1 MGGGAVPRVSS
12 NHTQLRTL
20 GPLLCWAIVYADI
33 GTSVYYVPGLLFRS
47 VGTSAATF
55 VLATSLAFVLL
66 AEKYSEIA
74 ARYPGGGGVVSVA
87 EEAFGPRMGAL
98 GGMLILVDYFL
109 TAAIS
114 SISGFTY
121 LATLVPVLQGFEL
134 PLAAAG
140 LVLLGVLNW
149 IGIRESAQVS
159 AAIAVVAFL
168 ALLLLIGV
176 TATQI
181 DAAAWSKVRSAAT
194 AAGRIPIADAITGY
208 AFAWLAFSGLESL
221 AQISPAMGP
230 PRRRTAGLAMLLV
243 VIAILATSPLLTAL
257 ATNLLD
263 PSTVNPDA
271 FQSELAFAM
280 GGTWLRALIVVTA
293 SALLLFAAN
302 TAVVGTYHVVGA
314 LADGD
319 FLPRPLVRRSEKFGT
334 PHVAI
339 GLAAL
344 VPIAV
349 LIATRGNL
357 GALGDLYAFG
367 LLGAFFLSSLSLDR
381 VRITEGRTGMLF
393 WVGVAT
399 TGLVVIAFAT
409 NLVEKPHATVFGGSL
424 TLVMLAYGLLHRGG
438 LPFLRRV
445 RGATVTTQEA
455 ERIAAESPAA
465 VEILTLQEAL
475 DLKPT
480 YSPQT
485 LVCLRGPNQR
495 LLEEAATHVGGSGEH
510 DVAVLFVEEV
520 PGLFVPRDTQPS
532 REARE
537 VLADAVAWLNVRG
550 LTAVPIWRLAQEAGD
565 AIVQVALELGVN
577 AILVG
582 TSQRGTLWR
591 FLRGN
596 VLARLVTRT
605 PREVRIIIVG

>member
-1 MGGGAVPRVSS
+1 M
-12 NHTQLRTL
+12 
-20 GPLLCWAIVYADI
+20 LCWAIVYADI
-33 GTSVYYVPGLLFRS
+33 GTSVYYVPGLLYRS

-66 AEKYSEIA
+66 AEKYADIA

-87 EEAFGPRMGAL
+87 ESAFGPRMGAL

-134 PLAAAG
+134 PLAAGG
-140 LVLLGVLNW
+140 LLLLGVLNW
-149 IGIRESAQVS
+149 IGIRESAQAS
-159 AAIAVVAFL
+159 AAIAMFAFA

-181 DAAAWSKVRSAAT
+181 DAEAWGKVASAVT
-194 AAGRIPIADAITGY
+194 VAGRIPVSDAITGF

-230 PRRRTAGLAMLLV
+230 PRRRTAGIAMLMV
-243 VIAILATSPLLTAL
+243 VIAVLATSPLLTAF

-271 FQSELAFAM
+271 FQSELAFEM
-280 GGTWLRALIVVTA
+280 GGPWLRALIVVSA

-302 TAVVGTYHVVGA
+302 TAVVGTYYVMGA

-319 FLPRPLVRRSEKFGT
+319 FLPRPLVRRSDKFGT
-334 PHVAI
+334 PHLAI
-339 GLAAL
+339 GLAVI

-349 LIATRGNL
+349 LVATDGDL
-357 GALGDLYAFG
+357 GALGALYAFG

-381 VRITEGRTGMLF
+381 VRITEGRTGLLF

-399 TGLVVIAFAT
+399 TGLILIAFVT
-409 NLVEKPHATVFGGSL
+409 NLVEKPYATVFGGTL
-424 TLVMLAYGLLHRGG
+424 TLAMLAYGLLHRGDV
-438 LPFLRRV
+438 PFLRGQ
-445 RGATVTTQEA
+445 RGGKVTTEEA

-465 VEILTLQEAL
+465 VEILTLSEAL

-480 YSPQT
+480 YSPKT

-495 LLEEAATHVGGSGEH
+495 LLEEAVTYVSGGRGH

-532 REARE
+532 REARQ
-537 VLADAVAWLNVRG
+537 VLAEATAWLNAQG
-550 LTAVPIWRLAQEAGD
+550 LTAVPIWRLAQAAGD
-565 AIVQVALELGVN
+565 AIVQVARELGVS

-596 VLARLVTRT
+596 VLARLAMQT
-605 PREVRIIIVG
+605 PREVRIVIIG

>member
-1 MGGGAVPRVSS
+1 LAPVANG
-12 NHTQLRTL
+12 HQQLRTL
-20 GPLLCWAIVYADI
+20 GPVLCWAIVYADI
-33 GTSVYYVPGLLFRS
+33 GTSVYYVPGLLYRS

-55 VLATSLAFVLL
+55 VLATSLAFILL
-66 AEKYSEIA
+66 AEKYSDIA

-87 EEAFGPRMGAL
+87 EQAFGPRMGAL

-114 SISGFTY
+114 SVSGFTY
-121 LATLVPVLQGFEL
+121 LASLLPVLQGFEL
-134 PLAAAG
+134 PLAAGG
-140 LVLLGVLNW
+140 LALLGVLNW

-159 AAIAVVAFL
+159 AAVATSAFVS
-168 ALLLLIGV
+168 LLILIAV

-181 DAAAWSKVRSAAT
+181 DAAAWEKVKTAAT
-194 AAGRIPIADAITGY
+194 AAGRIPIADAVIGY

-243 VIAILATSPLLTAL
+243 VIAILATSPLLTAF
-257 ATNLLD
+257 ATNLL
-263 PSTVNPDA
+263 PHGSTNPDA
-271 FQSELAFAM
+271 FQSELAFEM
-280 GGTWLRALIVVTA
+280 GGTWLRVLIVVTA

-302 TAVVGTYHVVGA
+302 TAVVGTYHVLGA
-314 LADGD
+314 LADGE
-319 FLPRPLVRRSEKFGT
+319 FLPRLLLRRSDKFGT
-334 PHVAI
+334 PHLSIA
-339 GLAAL
+339 LAAV
-344 VPIAV
+344 VPVAV
-349 LIATRGNL
+349 LVATHGDLTTL
-357 GALGDLYAFG
+357 GALYAFG
-367 LLGAFFLSSLSLDR
+367 LLGAFFLSSISLDR
-381 VRITEGRTGMLF
+381 VRITEGRTGILF

-399 TGLVVIAFAT
+399 TGLVLIAFAT
-409 NLVEKPHATVFGGSL
+409 NLVEKPQATLFGGTL
-424 TLVMLAYGLLHRGG
+424 TVGMLAYGLLHRGDIP
-438 LPFLRRV
+438 LLRRA
-445 RGATVTTQEA
+445 RGGTVTTQEA
-455 ERIAAESPAA
+455 ERIAAESPGA

-480 YSPQT
+480 YSPRT

-495 LLEEAATHVGGSGEH
+495 LLEEAATHVSGGGEH

-537 VLADAVAWLNVRG
+537 VLAEAVAWLNERDM
-550 LTAVPIWRLAQEAGD
+550 TAVPIWRLGQEAGD
-565 AIVQVALELGVN
+565 AIVQVAVALGVS

-596 VLARLVTRT
+596 VLARLAMRT
-605 PREVRIIIVG
+605 PREVRIVIVG

>member
-1 MGGGAVPRVSS
+1 VGGGAVPRVSS

-159 AAIAVVAFL
+159 AAIAVIAFL

>member
-1 MGGGAVPRVSS
+1 
-12 NHTQLRTL
+12 
-20 GPLLCWAIVYADI
+20 LLCWAIVYADI
-33 GTSVYYVPGLLFRS
+33 GTSVYYVPGLLYRS
-47 VGTSAATF
+47 VGTSATTF
-55 VLATSLAFVLL
+55 VLATSLAFILL
-66 AEKYSEIA
+66 AEKYSDIA

-87 EEAFGPRMGAL
+87 EQAFGPRMGAL

-121 LATLVPVLQGFEL
+121 LASLLPPLQGYEL

-140 LVLLGVLNW
+140 LTLLGILNW

-159 AAIAVVAFL
+159 AAIAMSAF
-168 ALLLLIGV
+168 AGLLILIGV

-181 DAAAWSKVRSAAT
+181 DAADWDKVRTAAT

-243 VIAILATSPLLTAL
+243 VIAILATSPLLTAF
-257 ATNLLD
+257 ATNLL
-263 PSTVNPDA
+263 PHETVNPDA

-314 LADGD
+314 LADGE
-319 FLPRPLVRRSEKFGT
+319 FLPRPLLHRSDKFGT
-334 PHVAI
+334 PHLAI
-339 GLAAL
+339 ALAAV

-349 LIATRGNL
+349 LVATDGDLHAL
-357 GALGDLYAFG
+357 GALYAFG
-367 LLGAFFLSSLSLDR
+367 LLGAFFLSSISLDR

-399 TGLVVIAFAT
+399 TGLVLIAFVT
-409 NLVEKPHATVFGGSL
+409 NLVEKPQATFFGGTL
-424 TLVMLAYGLLHRGG
+424 TLAMLGYGLLHRGG
-438 LPFLRRV
+438 IPFLRRR
-445 RGATVTTQEA
+445 RGGTVTTQEA
-455 ERIAAESPAA
+455 ERIAADSPAA

-480 YSPQT
+480 YSPRT

-495 LLEEAATHVGGSGEH
+495 LLEEAATHVSGGGEH

-537 VLADAVAWLNVRG
+537 VLAEAVAWLNERG
-550 LTAVPIWRLAQEAGD
+550 MTAVPIWRLGQQAGD
-565 AIVQVALELGVN
+565 AIVQVALALGVN

-596 VLARLVTRT
+596 VLARLAMRT
-605 PREVRIIIVG
+605 PREVRIVIVG

>member
-1 MGGGAVPRVSS
+1 LAPVANG
-12 NHTQLRTL
+12 HQQLRRL

-47 VGTSAATF
+47 VGASAATF
-55 VLATSLAFVLL
+55 VLATSLAFILL
-66 AEKYSEIA
+66 AEKYSDIA

-87 EEAFGPRMGAL
+87 EQAFGPRMGAL

-114 SISGFTY
+114 SMSGFHY
-121 LATLVPVLQGFEL
+121 LSSLLPVLQGYEL
-134 PLAAAG
+134 PLAAGG
-140 LVLLGVLNW
+140 LALLGVLNW

-159 AAIAVVAFL
+159 AGIAVAAFA

-181 DAAAWSKVRSAAT
+181 DAAAWEKVRTAAT

-221 AQISPAMGP
+221 AQISPAMAP
-230 PRRRTAGLAMLLV
+230 PRRRTAGLAMLMV
-243 VIAILATSPLLTAL
+243 VIAILATSPLLTAF
-257 ATNLLD
+257 ATNLLE
-263 PSTVNPDA
+263 PGVNPDA
-271 FQSELAFAM
+271 FQSELAFAV
-280 GGTWLRALIVVTA
+280 GGTWLRVLIVVTA

-302 TAVVGTYHVVGA
+302 TALVGTYHVVGA
-314 LADGD
+314 LADGE
-319 FLPRPLVRRSEKFGT
+319 FLPRPLLRRSDKFGT
-334 PHVAI
+334 PHLAI
-339 GLAAL
+339 ALAAI
-344 VPIAV
+344 VPVAV
-349 LIATRGNL
+349 LVATDGNL
-357 GALGDLYAFG
+357 ASLGALYAFG

-381 VRITEGRTGMLF
+381 VRISEGRTGILF

-399 TGLVVIAFAT
+399 TGLVMIAFVT
-409 NLVEKPHATVFGGSL
+409 NLVEKPQATLFGGTL
-424 TLVMLAYGLLHRGG
+424 TLAMLCYGLVHRGG
-438 LPFLRRV
+438 VPFLRRR
-445 RGATVTTQEA
+445 RGGTVTTQEA
-455 ERIAAESPAA
+455 ERIAAESPGA

-475 DLKPT
+475 DLQPT
-480 YSPQT
+480 YSPRT

-495 LLEEAATHVGGSGEH
+495 LLEEAATHVGGGGEH
-510 DVAVLFVEEV
+510 DIAVLFVEEV

-537 VLADAVAWLNVRG
+537 VLAEAVAWLNERG
-550 LTAVPIWRLAQEAGD
+550 MTAVPIWRLAQDAGD
-565 AIVQVALELGVN
+565 AIVQVARELGVG

-596 VLARLVTRT
+596 VLARLAMRT
-605 PREVRIIIVG
+605 PREVRIVIVG

>member
-1 MGGGAVPRVSS
+1 LPPVSR
-12 NHTQLRTL
+12 NQAQLRTL

-33 GTSVYYVPGLLFRS
+33 GTSIYYVPGLLFRS

-74 ARYPGGGGVVSVA
+74 ARYPEGGGVVSVT
-87 EEAFGPRMGAL
+87 EEAFGPRLGAL

-114 SISGFTY
+114 SLSGFTY
-121 LATLVPVLQGFEL
+121 LATLLPVLHGFEL

-140 LVLLGVLNW
+140 LVLLGGLNW

-159 AAIAVVAFL
+159 AGIAVIAFC

-176 TATQI
+176 TVWQI
-181 DAAAWSKVRSAAT
+181 DAAAWNKVGASAMV
-194 AAGRIPIADAITGY
+194 AGRIPIADAITGY

-230 PRRRTAGLAMLLV
+230 PRRRTAGIAMLLV
-243 VIAILATSPLLTAL
+243 VIAVLATSPLLTAL
-257 ATNLLD
+257 ATNLL
-263 PSTVNPDA
+263 PSSVNPDA

-280 GGTWLRALIVVTA
+280 GGTWLRALIVVSA
-293 SALLLFAAN
+293 SGLLLFAAN

-319 FLPRPLVRRSEKFGT
+319 FLPGPLMRRSDKFGT
-334 PHVAI
+334 PHFAI
-339 GLAAL
+339 GLAAA

-349 LIATRGNL
+349 LFATRGDL
-357 GALGDLYAFG
+357 GALGALYAFG

-381 VRITEGRTGMLF
+381 VRITESRTGLLF

-399 TGLVVIAFAT
+399 TGLVLIAFAT
-409 NLVEKPHATVFGGSL
+409 NLIEKPRATIFGGSL
-424 TLVMLAYGLLHRGG
+424 TLAMLAYGLLHRGG
-438 LPFLRRV
+438 LPFLRWRK
-445 RGATVTTQEA
+445 GASVTTQEA

-465 VEILTLQEAL
+465 VEILTLAEAL
-475 DLKPT
+475 DLQPT
-480 YSPQT
+480 YAPQT

-495 LLEEAATHVGGSGEH
+495 LLEEAATHVGGSGAH

-537 VLADAVAWLNVRG
+537 VLADAVAWLDAQG
-550 LTAVPIWRLAQEAGD
+550 LTAVPIWRLAQDAGD
-565 AIVQVALELGVN
+565 AIVHVARELGVN

-596 VLARLVTRT
+596 VLARLVLQA
-605 PREVRIIIVG
+605 PREVRIVIIG

>member
-1 MGGGAVPRVSS
+1 MARTANGHA
-12 NHTQLRTL
+12 QLRTL
-20 GPLLCWAIVYADI
+20 GPVLCWAIVYADI
-33 GTSVYYVPGLLFRS
+33 GTSVYYVPGLLYRS

-55 VLATSLAFVLL
+55 VLATSLAFILL
-66 AEKYSEIA
+66 AEKYSDIA

-87 EEAFGPRMGAL
+87 EQAFGPRMGAL

-121 LATLVPVLQGFEL
+121 LATLVPPLQGFEL
-134 PLAAAG
+134 PLAAGG
-140 LVLLGVLNW
+140 LILLGVLNW

-159 AAIAVVAFL
+159 AAIAMAAFA

-181 DAAAWSKVRSAAT
+181 DAAQWDKVRTATT

-243 VIAILATSPLLTAL
+243 VIAILATSPLLTAF
-257 ATNLLD
+257 ATNLLPHD
-263 PSTVNPDA
+263 TANPDA

-314 LADGD
+314 LADGE
-319 FLPRPLVRRSEKFGT
+319 FLPRPLLARSDKFGT
-334 PHVAI
+334 PHLAI
-339 GLAAL
+339 ALAAV

-349 LIATRGNL
+349 LVATDGDLATL
-357 GALGDLYAFG
+357 GALYAFG
-367 LLGAFFLSSLSLDR
+367 LLGAFFLSSISLDR
-381 VRITEGRTGMLF
+381 VRITEGRTGLLF

-399 TGLVVIAFAT
+399 TGLVMIAWAT
-409 NLVEKPHATVFGGSL
+409 NLIEKPQATFFGGTL
-424 TLVMLAYGLLHRGG
+424 TLAMLGYGLLHRGDV
-438 LPFLRRV
+438 PFLRRR
-445 RGATVTTQEA
+445 RGGTVTTQEA

-480 YSPQT
+480 YSPKT

-495 LLEEAATHVGGSGEH
+495 LLEEAATHVGGGGEH
-510 DVAVLFVEEV
+510 DLAVLFVEEV

-537 VLADAVAWLNVRG
+537 VLAEAVAWLNARG
-550 LTAVPIWRLAQEAGD
+550 MTAVPIWRLGQEAGD
-565 AIVQVALELGVN
+565 AIVQVALELGVS

-596 VLARLVTRT
+596 VLARLAMRT
-605 PREVRIIIVG
+605 PREVRIVIVG

>member
-1 MGGGAVPRVSS
+1 VPRGVSA
-12 NHTQLRTL
+12 HAQLRTL

-47 VGTSAATF
+47 VGAGAATF
-55 VLATSLAFVLL
+55 VLATSIAFVLL

-87 EEAFGPRMGAL
+87 EDAFGPRIGAL

-114 SISGFTY
+114 SVSGFHY
-121 LATLVPVLQGFEL
+121 LSSLVPVLQGLEL
-134 PLAAAG
+134 PLAAGG
-140 LVLLGVLNW
+140 LLLLGILNW

-159 AAIAVVAFL
+159 AGIAVCAFVSL
-168 ALLLLIGV
+168 AVLIGV
-176 TATQI
+176 TAFRIEGESWQQLGT
-181 DAAAWSKVRSAAT
+181 AAT
-194 AAGRIPIADAITGY
+194 AASRIPIGDALTGY

-221 AQISPAMGP
+221 AQISPAMAP
-230 PRRRTAGLAMLLV
+230 PRRRTAGFAMLLV
-243 VIAILATSPLLTAL
+243 VLAVLGTSPLLTAF

-263 PSTVNPDA
+263 PKTVNPDA

-280 GGTWLRALIVVTA
+280 GGTWLRTLIVVSA

-314 LADGD
+314 LGDGE
-319 FLPRPLVRRSEKFGT
+319 FLPRVLLRRSEKFGT
-334 PHVAI
+334 PHIAI
-339 GLAAL
+339 ALAAL

-349 LIATRGNL
+349 LVAVKGDL
-357 GALGDLYAFG
+357 AALGDLYAFG

-381 VRITEGRTGMLF
+381 LRIAEGRTGGLF
-393 WVGVAT
+393 WLGVAT
-399 TGLVVIAFAT
+399 TGLVVIAWVT

-424 TLVMLAYGLLHRGG
+424 TLAMMVYGLLHRGD
-438 LPFLRRV
+438 LPLVRRK

-455 ERIAAESPAA
+455 ERIAAESPGA

-480 YSPQT
+480 YSPKT

-495 LLEEAATHVGGSGEH
+495 LLEEAATHVGGGHEH

-537 VLADAVAWLNVRG
+537 VLADAVAWLNARG
-550 LTAVPIWRLAQEAGD
+550 FTAVPIWRLAQEAGE
-565 AIVQVALELGVN
+565 AIVQVALELEVD
-577 AILVG
+577 AVLVG

-596 VLARLVTRT
+596 VLARLVART
-605 PREVRIIIVG
+605 PREVRIVIVG

>member
-1 MGGGAVPRVSS
+1 MPRVSS
-12 NHTQLRTL
+12 EHTQLRML

-66 AEKYSEIA
+66 AEKYSDIA
-74 ARYPGGGGVVSVA
+74 TRYPGGGGVVSVA

-121 LATLVPVLQGFEL
+121 LATLVPALQGLEL

-140 LVLLGVLNW
+140 LLLLGVLNW

-159 AAIAVVAFL
+159 AGIAVFAFA

-176 TATQI
+176 TVAQI
-181 DAAAWSKVRSAAT
+181 DADDWNKVRAAST
-194 AAGRIPIADAITGY
+194 VAGRIPIADAITGF

-221 AQISPAMGP
+221 AQISPAMRP

-243 VIAILATSPLLTAL
+243 VIAVLATSPLLTAF
-257 ATNLLD
+257 ATNLL

-280 GGTWLRALIVVTA
+280 GGPWLRMLIVVSA

-334 PHVAI
+334 PHLAI
-339 GLAAL
+339 ALAAL

-349 LIATRGNL
+349 LIATRGSL

-381 VRITEGRTGMLF
+381 VRISEGRTGMLF

-399 TGLVVIAFAT
+399 TGLVLIAFAT
-409 NLVEKPHATVFGGSL
+409 NLVEKPHATVFGGAL
-424 TLVMLAYGLLHRGG
+424 TLTMLVYGLLHRGG
-438 LPFLRRV
+438 LPFLRRS
-445 RGATVTTQEA
+445 RSAIVTTQEA

-465 VEILTLQEAL
+465 VEILTLKEAL
-475 DLKPT
+475 DLRPT
-480 YSPQT
+480 YAPQT

-495 LLEEAATHVGGSGEH
+495 LLEEAATHAGGAHEH
-510 DVAVLFVEEV
+510 DIAVLFVEEV
-520 PGLFVPRDTQPS
+520 PGLFVPRDTQPT

-537 VLADAVAWLNVRG
+537 VLADAVAWLNARG
-550 LTAVPIWRLAQEAGD
+550 LTAVPIWRLAQDTGD
-565 AIVQVALELGVN
+565 AIVQVAQELRVN

-605 PREVRIIIVG
+605 PREVRIVIVG

>member
-1 MGGGAVPRVSS
+1 VSGPQRS
-12 NHTQLRTL
+12 SHAQLRTL

-33 GTSVYYVPGLLFRS
+33 GTSVYYVPGLLYRS

-55 VLATSLAFVLL
+55 VLATSLAFILL
-66 AEKYSEIA
+66 AEKYSDIA

-87 EEAFGPRMGAL
+87 ESAFGPRIGAL

-114 SISGFTY
+114 SVSGFTY
-121 LATLVPVLQGFEL
+121 LASLVPFLQGFEL
-134 PLAAAG
+134 PLAAGG
-140 LVLLGVLNW
+140 LLLLGILNW

-159 AAIAVVAFL
+159 AAVAVIAFS
-168 ALLLLIGV
+168 ALLLLIGI
-176 TATQI
+176 TATKI
-181 DAAAWSKVRSAAT
+181 DASDWREVQQAVT
-194 AAGRIPIADAITGY
+194 AAGRIPLADAVTGY

-221 AQISPAMGP
+221 AQISPAMAS

-243 VIAILATSPLLTAL
+243 VVAILSTSPLLTAL

-263 PSTVNPDA
+263 TGTVNPDA
-271 FQSELAFAM
+271 FQSELAYAM
-280 GGTWLRALIVVTA
+280 GGTWLRLLIVVSA
-293 SALLLFAAN
+293 SGLLLFAAN
-302 TAVVGTYHVVGA
+302 TAVVGTYHVLGA

-319 FLPRPLVRRSEKFGT
+319 FLPRPLLARSARFGT
-334 PHVAI
+334 PHLAI
-339 GLAAL
+339 GLAAA

-349 LIATRGNL
+349 LVATAGDL

-367 LLGAFFLSSLSLDR
+367 LLGAFFLSSISLDR
-381 VRITEGRTGMLF
+381 VRIAEGRTGILF

-399 TGLVVIAFAT
+399 TGLVVLAFAT

-438 LPFLRRV
+438 IPFLPRR
-445 RGATVTTQEA
+445 RAEKVTTQEA
-455 ERIAAESPAA
+455 ERIAAASPGA
-465 VEILTLQEAL
+465 VEILTLPEAV
-475 DLKPT
+475 DLLPT
-480 YSPQT
+480 YAPKT

-495 LLEEAATHVGGSGEH
+495 LLEEAATHVGGADEH
-510 DVAVLFVEEV
+510 ALAVLFVEEV

-532 REARE
+532 QEARE
-537 VLADAVAWLNVRG
+537 VLAEAVAWLGRQG
-550 LTAVPIWRLAQEAGD
+550 ITAVPVWRLAEDAGD
-565 AIVQVALELGVN
+565 AIVQAARELGVG

-591 FLRGN
+591 LLRGN
-596 VLARLVTRT
+596 VLARLIART
-605 PREVRIIIVG
+605 PREVRLVIVG

>member
-1 MGGGAVPRVSS
+1 LARVG
-12 NHTQLRTL
+12 NGHAQLRTL
-20 GPLLCWAIVYADI
+20 GPVLCWAIVYADI

-66 AEKYSEIA
+66 AEKYSDIA

-114 SISGFTY
+114 SVSGFTY
-121 LATLVPVLQGFEL
+121 LATLVPLLQGYEL
-134 PLAAAG
+134 PLAAGG
-140 LVLLGVLNW
+140 LMLLGVLNW

-159 AAIAVVAFL
+159 AAIAVFAFA

-181 DAAAWSKVRSAAT
+181 DAAAWNKVRSAAT

-230 PRRRTAGLAMLLV
+230 PRRRTAGLAMLMV

-263 PSTVNPDA
+263 PNTVNPDA
-271 FQSELAFAM
+271 FQSELAFEM
-280 GGTWLRALIVVTA
+280 GGTWLRVLIVVSA

-302 TAVVGTYHVVGA
+302 TAVVGTYHVLGA

-319 FLPRPLVRRSEKFGT
+319 FLPRPLVRRSDKFGT
-334 PHVAI
+334 PHLAI
-339 GLAAL
+339 GLAAA
-344 VPIAV
+344 VPVAV
-349 LIATRGNL
+349 LVATDGDLAAL
-357 GALGDLYAFG
+357 GALYAFG
-367 LLGAFFLSSLSLDR
+367 LLGAFFLSSISLDR

-399 TGLVVIAFAT
+399 TGLVLIAFVT
-409 NLVEKPHATVFGGSL
+409 NLIEKPQATVFGGSL
-424 TLVMLAYGLLHRGG
+424 TLAMLTYGLLHRGG
-438 LPFLRRV
+438 LPFLRRG
-445 RGATVTTQEA
+445 RGGKVTTQEA

-480 YSPQT
+480 YSPRT

-495 LLEEAATHVGGSGEH
+495 LLEEAATHVTGADEH
-510 DVAVLFVEEV
+510 DIAVLFVEEV

-537 VLADAVAWLNVRG
+537 VLAEAVAWLNARG
-550 LTAVPIWRLAQEAGD
+550 LTAVPIWRLAQDAGD
-565 AIVQVALELGVN
+565 AIVQVALELGVS

-596 VLARLVTRT
+596 VLARLAMRT
-605 PREVRIIIVG
+605 PREVRIVIIG